1 MQQSGI
7 LFFADRLPP
16 LIGGMEIHAKY
27 FIEYFDNHHTFP
39 ILGIVTKNTIG
50 HDCVILKGNNR
61 LIGLDELAHLFN
73 PSFLFF
79 NSGRW
84 IETFAQL
91 RNSFPKAKF
100 IYRTGGNEILKA
112 ELVSKKKS
120 SYLARRAY
128 WVHTL
133 NETIDL
139 LLTNSIY
146 TESRLR
152 EIGITCPF
160 KCFIGG
166 VHTSALKTTKALDP
180 KCLTIFCAARFVP
193 YKHHAIMVNLA
204 HELVLRGYSF
214 TLRLA
219 GDGPFLEEIKSQ
231 VAKYKLTSVIKFLGV
246 LDNEKTCQEIADAT
260 IYMQLS
266 GDHLTKVPGGS
277 YIHSEG
283 MGRSILEALTAGTFV
298 IAGKGGA
305 LSEVVVPPYG
315 LLVNLDHFHTMV
327 DQVADIL
334 KAPLV
339 KIPIGDKFCWSKVFK
354 GYETLF
360 NYME

>member
-1 MQQSGI
+1 MQQAGI

-16 LIGGMEIHAKY
+16 LIGGMEMHAKY

-39 ILGIVTKNTIG
+39 ILGIVTKNAIG
-50 HDCVILKGNNR
+50 QDCIILRGHNR
-61 LIGLDELAHLFN
+61 LIGLDELVHLFS

-84 IETFAQL
+84 IETFVQL
-91 RNSFPKAKF
+91 RNNFPKAKF

-112 ELVSKKKS
+112 SLVSKKES

-133 NETIDL
+133 NEIIDL
-139 LLTNSIY
+139 LFTNSIY
-146 TESRLR
+146 TEGRLR
-152 EIGITCPF
+152 EIGVTCPF

-166 VHTSALKTTKALDP
+166 VNTAALKTTKALDP

-193 YKHHAIMVNLA
+193 YKNHTVMIDLT
-204 HELVLRGYSF
+204 HELVLKGYNLR
-214 TLRLA
+214 LRLA
-219 GDGPFLEEIKSQ
+219 GDGPLLEEIKSQ
-231 VAKYKLTSVIKFLGV
+231 VAKYKLTKVVEFLGA
-246 LDNEKTCQEIADAT
+246 LDNEKTCQEIAHAS

-266 GDHLTKVPGGS
+266 GDHLTEVPGGA

-305 LSEVVVPPYG
+305 LSEVVMPPYG
-315 LLVNLDHFHTMV
+315 LLINLDDFHTMV
-327 DQVADIL
+327 DQVAGIL
-334 KAPLV
+334 KMPLI
-339 KIPIGDKFCWSKVFK
+339 KRPIGDNFCWSKVFK

-360 NYME
+360 SYME